1 MILLLMKRRT
11 PRATRTDTLFPDTTL
26 FRSQDEG
33 FDHAALARYRL
44 DAEIAPAVPAS
55 GRRFLLAIDPSLAC
69 DQDVGEEPVSLAPGR
84 KNFIGSGVAEHG
96 LDRAEQRFANM
107 RIMFG
112 QDLEPDML
120 LDDPLYCGGQSRQIV
135 RSEEHTS
142 ELQSLMRKSNA
153 V

>member
-1 MILLLMKRRT
+1 MRISDWSSDVCSSDL
-11 PRATRTDTLFPDTTL
+11 
-26 FRSQDEG
+26 
-33 FDHAALARYRL
+33 
-44 DAEIAPAVPAS
+44 
-55 GRRFLLAIDPSLAC
+55 
-69 DQDVGEEPVSLAPGR
+69 DVGEEPVSLAPGR

-135 RSEEHTS
+135 DVTGISENRPGQRPRQIGRAH
-142 ELQSLMRKSNA
+142 